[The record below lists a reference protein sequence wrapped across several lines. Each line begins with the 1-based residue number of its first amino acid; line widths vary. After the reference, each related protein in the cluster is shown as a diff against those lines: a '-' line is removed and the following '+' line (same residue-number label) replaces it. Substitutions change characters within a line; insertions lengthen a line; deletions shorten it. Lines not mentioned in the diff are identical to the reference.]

1 MTARQ
6 EHKTSKALLDQ
17 QRVLAEFGE
26 FALRAEDLDGILN
39 EACRLVGD
47 ALRTDLAKVA
57 ELLPDGKSML
67 VRAGVGWKPG
77 VVKEVV
83 VSSDENSAEGLTLK
97 DGAVISPDIRR
108 EQRFAYHDFLI
119 QNGVEAFVNVLILGG
134 KGHAPFGVLQVDS
147 RSPREF
153 HEPDIQFLRSYANLL
168 GAAIERFRAVDE
180 LRAAL
185 SQKELLINELNHRV
199 KNTLSTVQ
207 SIAFQTLRNAPTPKE
222 ATSAL
227 EGRLTAL
234 AQAHDVLTRE
244 NWEAAN
250 LGEIVAKAVEP
261 YRSSGEHRIHVAGA
275 PARLPPRM
283 ALALAMA
290 LQELATNAVKYG
302 ALSNPAGQIRVHW
315 ELIKSEARYDLNVR
329 WEESGGPAVAK
340 PKRRGFGTRLIERTV
355 TQELGGE
362 VMVEFS
368 PTGLVCDIR
377 VPLTPEHT
385 VVSSVSESRP
395 K

>member
-1 MTARQ
+1 MVGNRPPLHRFQPRTTQPSRLKPASSVVVDQRMTARQ

-83 VSSDENSAEGLTLK
+83 VSADENSAEGLTLK

-153 HEPDIQFLRSYANLL
+153 HEPDIQFLRSYAKPPWSGN
-168 GAAIERFRAVDE
+168 RA
-180 LRAAL
+180 
-185 SQKELLINELNHRV
+185 
-199 KNTLSTVQ
+199 
-207 SIAFQTLRNAPTPKE
+207 
-222 ATSAL
+222 
-227 EGRLTAL
+227 
-234 AQAHDVLTRE
+234 
-244 NWEAAN
+244 
-250 LGEIVAKAVEP
+250 
-261 YRSSGEHRIHVAGA
+261 
-275 PARLPPRM
+275 LP
-283 ALALAMA
+283 
-290 LQELATNAVKYG
+290 
-302 ALSNPAGQIRVHW
+302 
-315 ELIKSEARYDLNVR
+315 
-329 WEESGGPAVAK
+329 
-340 PKRRGFGTRLIERTV
+340 RR
-355 TQELGGE
+355 
-362 VMVEFS
+362 
-368 PTGLVCDIR
+368 
-377 VPLTPEHT
+377 
-385 VVSSVSESRP
+385 
-395 K
+395 